1 MPHLLLAGPVIV
13 AAAAEVTPT
22 PDGWR
27 TPEAIYPRA
36 AGVTD
41 VIYLARLPEDFSPTR
56 YEWRDGLVRLP
67 DPPPPP
73 PPPEPVPQR
82 VTALQARRALL
93 AADMLD
99 QVEAAIARQSRAI
112 QIAWEYAT
120 EIYRDDPALA
130 EAAQALGLDANTLDD
145 LFRAASKL

>member
-1 MPHLLLAGPVIV
+1 MPHLILAGPIIV
-13 AAAAEVTPT
+13 AATDEVAPT

-27 TPEAIYPRA
+27 TPKAVYPRA

-41 VIYLARLPEDFSPTR
+41 VIFLARLPEDFSPTR

-67 DPPPPP
+67 DPPPEP

-93 AADMLD
+93 AANMLD
-99 QVEAAIARQSRAI
+99 QVDAAIARQPRAV
-112 QIAWEYAT
+112 QITWEYAT
-120 EIYRDDPALA
+120 EIHRDDPMLI
-130 EAAQALGLDANTLDD
+130 EVAQAIGLNTNTLDD
-145 LFRAASKL
+145 LFRAAAKL

>member
-1 MPHLLLAGPVIV
+1 MPHLILVGPVVV
-13 AAAAEVTPT
+13 AASDEVTPT

-67 DPPPPP
+67 DPPPEPP
-73 PPPEPVPQR
+73 LPEPVPQR
-82 VTALQARRALL
+82 VSAIQARRALL

-99 QVEAAIARQSRAI
+99 QVEAAIARQPRAV

-120 EIYRDDPALA
+120 EIHRDDPMLV
-130 EAAQALGLDANTLDD
+130 EVAQAIGMSTNTLND
-145 LFRAASKL
+145 LFRAAAKL

>member
-1 MPHLLLAGPVIV
+1 MPYLLLADQVIL
-13 AAAAEVTPT
+13 AVTGEIEPT

-41 VIYLARLPEDFSPTR
+41 VIYLARLPDDFRPER

-67 DPPPPP
+67 DPPPEP

-82 VTALQARRALL
+82 VSALQARRALL
-93 AADMLD
+93 AAGILD
-99 QVEAAIARQSRAI
+99 QVEAAIARQPRAV
-112 QIAWEYAT
+112 QITWEYAT
-120 EIYRDDPALA
+120 EIHRDDPMLI
-130 EAAQALGLDANTLDD
+130 EVAQAIGLNTNTLDD
-145 LFRAASKL
+145 LFRAAAKL

>member
-1 MPHLLLAGPVIV
+1 MPQLILAGPVIV
-13 AAAAEVTPT
+13 AATDEVTPT

-27 TPEAIYPRA
+27 TPEAVYPRN

-41 VIYLARLPEDFSPTR
+41 VIYLSQLPEDFSPTR

-67 DPPPPP
+67 DPPLLP
-73 PPPEPVPQR
+73 PPPEPVPER
-82 VTALQARRALL
+82 VSALQARRALL

-99 QVEAAIARQSRAI
+99 RVEAAIAQQPRAI

-130 EAAQALGLDANTLDD
+130 TAAQAIGLDADALDD
-145 LFRAASKL
+145 LFRAAAKL